1 MVLSGQLLEKSV
13 IPKKLDKD
21 GEEKT
26 VNSDVAVMRNIVTVY
41 N

>member
-13 IPKKLDKD
+13 VPKKLDKD
-21 GEEKT
+21 DEEKK

>member
-1 MVLSGQLLEKSV
+1 MVLSSQLLEKSV
-13 IPKKLDKD
+13 IPKKLDLD